1 MKLLTIRAEIEKSV
15 RLAVPGWKLF
25 SANTIHATDEDYPCI
40 NTFFDCDRLV
50 GDEGPQ
56 ETRRVSFQLEAGFNV
71 ESGDPE
77 ADLIELRQRI
87 EHAIELNQDL
97 KNQATKIRF
106 VKVDFVCTNHGSRP
120 RAFLFMTAWIE
131 YQKPRA
137 SAPPAEISPGLRPV
151 INGEE
156 QPDA

>member
-1 MKLLTIRAEIEKSV
+1 MKLLTIRTEIEKSV

-40 NTFFDCDRLV
+40 NTFFDCDRLLD
-50 GDEGPQ
+50 DEGPL
-56 ETRRVSFQLEAGFNV
+56 ETRRVGFQLEAGLNV

-106 VKVDFVCTNHGSRP
+106 VKVDFVCTHQGSRP

-131 YQKPRA
+131 YQKLRA
-137 SAPPAEISPGLRPV
+137 CAPPAEISPGLRPV

-156 QPDA
+156 QSDA

>member
-1 MKLLTIRAEIEKSV
+1 MKLLTIRSEIEKSV

-25 SANTIHATDEDYPCI
+25 SANTMEATDEDYPCI
-40 NTFFDCDRLV
+40 NTFFDCDRLM

-71 ESGDPE
+71 ISGDPE

-87 EHAIELNQDL
+87 EHAIELNQEL
-97 KNQATKIRF
+97 KNQVTKIRF
-106 VKVDFVCTNHGSRP
+106 VKVEFVSTHQGSRP
-120 RAFLFMTAWIE
+120 RAFLFMTASVE
-131 YQKPRA
+131 YQKLRA

-151 INGEE
+151 INVEE
-156 QPDA
+156 EPNE

>member
-1 MKLLTIRAEIEKSV
+1 MKLLTIRSEIEKSV
-15 RLAVPGWKLF
+15 RIAVPGWKLF
-25 SANTIHATDEDYPCI
+25 SANTMPATDDDYPCI

-50 GDEGPQ
+50 DDDGPQ
-56 ETRRVSFQLEAGFNV
+56 ETRRVGFQLEAGFNAR
-71 ESGDPE
+71 SGDPE

-97 KNQATKIRF
+97 KNQVTKVRF
-106 VKVDFVCTNHGSRP
+106 VKVDFVCTHQGSMP

-137 SAPPAEISPGLRPV
+137 CPPPAAISSNLQPV

-156 QPDA
+156 EPDE

>member
-1 MKLLTIRAEIEKSV
+1 LKLLTIRSEIEKSV

-25 SANTIHATDEDYPCI
+25 SANSIQATDDDYPCI

-56 ETRRVSFQLEAGFNV
+56 ETRRVGFQLEAGFNV
-71 ESGDPE
+71 VSGDPE

-87 EHAIELNQDL
+87 EHAIELNEEL
-97 KNQATKIRF
+97 KNQVTKVRF
-106 VKVDFVCTNHGSRP
+106 VKVEFVSTHEGSRP

-131 YQKPRA
+131 YQKLRA
-137 SAPPAEISPGLRPV
+137 SAPPAEIRPGLRPV

-156 QPDA
+156 QPNE

>member
-1 MKLLTIRAEIEKSV
+1 M
-15 RLAVPGWKLF
+15 PGWKLF
-25 SANTIHATDEDYPCI
+25 SANTIQATDEDYPCI
-40 NTFFDCDRLV
+40 NTFFDSDRLV

-56 ETRRVSFQLEAGFNV
+56 ETRRVGFQLEAGFNV

-97 KNQATKIRF
+97 KNQVTKIRF
-106 VKVDFVCTNHGSRP
+106 VKVDFVSTHQGSRP

-137 SAPPAEISPGLRPV
+137 CPAPVEISPNLRPV
-151 INGEE
+151 INGED
-156 QPDA
+156 QPHA

>member
-1 MKLLTIRAEIEKSV
+1 MKLLGIRTEIEKSI

-25 SANTIHATDEDYPCI
+25 SANTIVATDDDYPCI

-56 ETRRVSFQLEAGFNV
+56 ETRRVGFQLEAGFNV
-71 ESGDPE
+71 ISGDPE

-87 EHAIELNQDL
+87 EHAIELNDDL
-97 KNQATKIRF
+97 KNQVTKIRF
-106 VKVDFVCTNHGSRP
+106 VKVEFVSTHEGSKP
-120 RAFLFMTAWIE
+120 RAFLFITAWIE

-137 SAPPAEISPGLRPV
+137 SPPPVAISGNLQMM

-156 QPDA
+156 EPNE